1 MRRNTGFAN
10 CSAAV
15 SPRQMLLTG
24 VACLAIIAS
33 PASAQTPGGVAEA
46 AAPDSHDQ
54 GADMNADIVV
64 TAQFRAQNV
73 QNTPIAI
80 TAINSELLE
89 ARGQA
94 SVTDIA
100 SQAPNVTLRPAT
112 ATFGP
117 SIQAFIRGV
126 GQYDSGYASEPGVG
140 LYVDDVYYASLT
152 GSIIDLVDLD
162 RVEVLRG
169 PQGTLAGQNSI
180 GGSIKIYSKKP
191 DGVDGG
197 FVQATYGRFNR
208 VELRGAANLTLVPD
222 ALFARV
228 TATGVAKDGYVKRY
242 DYACTHPGTTVPT
255 FQTAGKNCV
264 LGTEGGKSYAAVR
277 GQLRWVPFDRLE
289 INVIGDYTKDSS
301 EAAPGTLLFVGN
313 QAGMPGVPNATSAFQ
328 IGGVALGNATG
339 SPFIASSPY
348 GNFAQDTFSSSPYI
362 SYATYISAAPRDGTA
377 PYSVPDSNA
386 ISGYGFSGQI
396 DYELTDSLKLKSITA
411 YRRYTARYAFDE
423 GTPIDTALIDNDNR
437 LRQVS
442 QELRLSGEIGPV
454 NFTLGGFYFN
464 YKAEARQRITL
475 PSLQFV
481 QDDDIEQTTKAAFA
495 NVDWAVTGDLSLI
508 GGIRYTSAEKRLAYG
523 RFGLPGNNFGGLA
536 DPRVRGLNGLVRELE
551 DDHWDFRGAVQYR
564 FSPEVMVYG
573 QVSTGFKIGGFNSR
587 PFFPQQALPFGQETL
602 VAYEVGAKTDL
613 FDRRVRLNLS
623 GFHNKYDSI
632 LVSVNSC
639 PLPGAPPAPCALPTN
654 AGEATVK
661 GFEAEAVL
669 KLAPG
674 LTVDGSLSY
683 LDFQYDSL
691 SAAAIASGVT
701 LDMRGPFTPKWQYSA
716 GLQYEME
723 LGSGARIIPRIDLSH
738 VASLFQ
744 QAVNTPLNVVPGR
757 TLLNANLAWR
767 SPDDSWSVV
776 LQVSNVTNKLYYN
789 SIFDNRGSNNTVT
802 GFPGAPREWAVT
814 VKRTF

>member
-1 MRRNTGFAN
+1 MRRISGFAN
-10 CSAAV
+10 CSAVV
-15 SPRQMLLTG
+15 SPKQALLAG
-24 VACLAIIAS
+24 VACLAMIS
-33 PASAQTPGGVAEA
+33 FPALAQTPGDG
-46 AAPDSHDQ
+46 AAPAATDSQNVETDT
-54 GADMNADIVV
+54 NAEIVV
-64 TAQFRAQNV
+64 TAQFREQNL
-73 QNTPIAI
+73 QNTPLAI
-80 TAINSELLE
+80 TAINAELLD
-89 ARGQA
+89 ARGQT
-94 SVTDIA
+94 SVIDIA

-112 ATFGP
+112 AAFGP

-152 GSIIDLVDLD
+152 GSIIDLVDLN

-191 DGVDGG
+191 DGEGGG

-222 ALFARV
+222 ALFARI

-255 FQTAGKNCV
+255 FQTAGKNCL
-264 LGTEGGKSYAAVR
+264 LGTQGGKSYAAVR
-277 GQLRWVPFDRLE
+277 GQLRWFPSDRLE
-289 INVIGDYTKDSS
+289 INLIGDYTNDSS
-301 EAAPGTLLFVGN
+301 EAAPSTLLFVGN
-313 QAGMPGVPNATSAFQ
+313 QAGVPGVPNATSAFQ

-339 SPFIASSPY
+339 SPFITYSPY
-348 GNFAQDTFSSSPYI
+348 GNFAQDSFTDSPYV

-396 DYELTDSLKLKSITA
+396 DYELTDDLSLKSITA
-411 YRRYTARYAFDE
+411 YRRYSTRYAFDE
-423 GTPIDTALIDNDNR
+423 GTPIDTALIDNANR

-442 QELRLSGEIGPV
+442 QELRLSGRLGSV
-454 NFTLGGFYFN
+454 DFTLGGFYFN
-464 YKAEARQRITL
+464 YNAEARQRITL
-475 PSLQFV
+475 PTLQFV

-495 NVDWAVTGDLSLI
+495 NFDWAVTDDLSVI
-508 GGIRYTSAEKRLAYG
+508 AGARYTAVDKRLTYG
-523 RFGLPGNNFGGLA
+523 RLGLPGNNFGGLA
-536 DPRVRGLNGLVRELE
+536 DPRVRGLNGLVRELG

-623 GFHNKYDSI
+623 GFHNKYDGI
-632 LVSVNSC
+632 LVTLSNC
-639 PLPGAPPAPCALPTN
+639 PLPGAPPAPCALPAN

-661 GFEAEAVL
+661 GFEAETVL

-691 SAAAIASGVT
+691 TAPAVASGVT
-701 LDMRGPFTPKWQYSA
+701 LGMRGPFTPKWQYSA
-716 GLQYEME
+716 GLQYEIIF
-723 LGSGARIIPRIDLSH
+723 GSGARLIPRVDLSH
-738 VASLFQ
+738 TDSFFQ
-744 QAVNTPLNVVPGR
+744 QPVNRALNVVPGR

-767 SPDDSWSVV
+767 SPDDAWSVV
-776 LQVSNVTNKLYYN
+776 LQVSNITNKVYYN
-789 SIFDNRGSNNTVT
+789 SVFDNRGSNNTVT

-814 VKRTF
+814 VKRSF